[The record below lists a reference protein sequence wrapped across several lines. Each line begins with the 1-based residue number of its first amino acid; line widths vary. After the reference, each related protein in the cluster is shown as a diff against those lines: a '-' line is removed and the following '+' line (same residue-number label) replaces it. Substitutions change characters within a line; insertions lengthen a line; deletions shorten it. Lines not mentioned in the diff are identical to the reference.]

1 MSAEFVHL
9 HLHTEFSLL
18 DGACRIDELLDE
30 AVKLKMPALA
40 VTEHGNMFSS
50 VVFHDHA
57 RDRGLKPILGC
68 EVYVA
73 QGSRFDKSGPQ
84 TETNHLVLLAETYEG
99 WRNLIKLSS
108 AGYTEGFY
116 YRPRIDKELLA
127 QHSKGLIGLSSCL
140 KGEVASAL
148 RVEQARTA
156 LDAAARLR
164 DILGPDNFFLEM
176 QYQGIEEQKVVNQGL
191 IPLARELN
199 LPLVATND
207 VHYLRQ
213 GDYQPHDILL
223 CIGSGKTVT
232 DEKRLRYTGDQF
244 FLKTAEQMADVFVG
258 HEDALRNTLL
268 VAERC
273 DVKIPK
279 GTNHLPVFGV
289 PEGLTLDDYFEQV
302 AREGFAQRLPRLKQ
316 LQAAGSMRKTIDEY
330 RSRLDYEI
338 AMIKKMGYTGYFLI
352 VWDFIKYGREHG
364 IPVGPG
370 RGSAAGSLV
379 AWCLRI
385 TDVDPMHYDL
395 LFERFLNPERVS
407 MPDIDVDFCE
417 RRRGEVIE
425 YVTRK
430 YGREN
435 VAQIIT
441 FGTMKAKA
449 VVRDVGRA
457 LDMPYADVNNIAKQ
471 IPPALDMTL
480 EKALSENP
488 VLKDMVAKDPKVK
501 EVIEVGKRLE
511 GMSRHAS
518 VHAAGVVI
526 APGPITDY
534 APLYKGA
541 RDEIVTQWN
550 MKEVERVGLLK
561 MDFLGLS
568 TLTLIFDALTEIK
581 RTEGID
587 LDIDTIT
594 LDDPKTYKVFQEGA
608 AFGIFQFESSG
619 MRELLRKARPERLED
634 LIALNALYRP
644 GPLKSGMVDDYIARK
659 QGVKEVKY
667 DFKELEPILSDTYG
681 VIAYQEQVMLI
692 AQALAGFSLA
702 QADMLRKAMG
712 KKDPKVMAKMRAD
725 FMAGA
730 VAKGFNEK
738 KAGKLFELMEYFAGY
753 GFNKSHS
760 TAYAF
765 LAYQTAYL
773 KANYPKHFTAALL
786 TIEAQNTEKLA
797 MYLAEARDRGIR
809 ILPPDINRS
818 QLNFSVDK
826 EADAV
831 RFGLTA
837 IKGLG
842 EGAINSI
849 LESREKLGGWIPSLH
864 ALCEVLDM
872 RLANKRVFE
881 ALVKSGACDS
891 LVFDDG
897 KAGRATPS
905 RCVDAAGAPRSGQ
918 PGEPGPSSDSVSS
931 RARSR
936 DDKPRPALA
945 KVRAQ
950 LFAAID
956 GACDHGARHQ
966 RNQDLG
972 QFDMFGGGDGDSSGP
987 ISVPLPEVPAWSE
1000 IDQLNFEKESLGLF
1014 WSGHPIDRYADDLR
1028 DYGAKT
1034 VLDLN
1039 PRKAESDEEEPPAA
1053 VEGDEEVGASPAA
1066 APATTAGANGSH
1078 AGTASGNANGKGG
1091 RNWRDRDQ
1099 GDDVSVGGIVS
1110 GLRPLKTRKGDR
1122 MCVFMLD
1129 DAGGSLEIVVFPE
1142 TFKQWGHV
1150 AETGQLVL
1158 VKGKFEK
1165 DDETA
1170 RIVASEIV
1178 PIDLVRERLAKA
1190 VTIRVSTVPGSRAT
1204 FERLWELFEAHK
1216 GDRRVAFVIEEKD
1229 RGIKVTADV
1238 SGVRVR
1244 PSERLV
1250 SEVEKICG
1258 AGSVSLR

>member
-1 MSAEFVHL
+1 MPAEFAHL

-18 DGACRIDELLDE
+18 DGACRVDELLDE
-30 AVKLKMPALA
+30 AVKLKMRSLA

-57 RDRGLKPILGC
+57 RDRGLNPILGC

-73 QGSRFDKSGPQ
+73 QGSRFEKSGPQ

-99 WRNLIKLSS
+99 WQNLIKLSS

-127 QHSKGLIGLSSCL
+127 KHAKGLIGLSSCL

-148 RVEQARTA
+148 KVEQAKPA
-156 LDAAARLR
+156 LEAAARLR

-176 QYQGIEEQKVVNQGL
+176 QYQGIEEQKVVNKGL

-213 GDYQPHDILL
+213 GDHQPHDILL
-223 CIGSGKTVT
+223 CIGSGKTVN

-244 FLKTAEQMADVFVG
+244 FLKTAEQMAGVFAG
-258 HEDALRNTLL
+258 HEDALKNTLL
-268 VAERC
+268 IAERC
-273 DVKIPK
+273 NVTIPK
-279 GTNHLPVFGV
+279 GVNHLPSFGV
-289 PEGLTLDDYFEQV
+289 PDGLTLDDYFEQMV
-302 AREGFAQRLPRLKQ
+302 REGFAQRLPRLQQ
-316 LQAAGSMRKTIDEY
+316 LNAAGSLRHTLDDY
-330 RSRLDYEI
+330 TARLDYEI

-370 RGSAAGSLV
+370 RGSAAGSLA

-385 TDVDPMHYDL
+385 TDVDPIHYDL

-417 RRRGEVIE
+417 RRRGEVID

-457 LDMPYADVNNIAKQ
+457 LDMPYADVNNVAKQ

-480 EKALSENP
+480 DKALAENP
-488 VLKDMVAKDPKVK
+488 VLKEMVARDPKVK
-501 EVIEVGKRLE
+501 ELIEVGKRLE

-568 TLTLIFDALTEIK
+568 TLTLIDDALKEIK
-581 RTEGID
+581 RTEGIE
-587 LDIDTIT
+587 LDIDNIP
-594 LDDPKTYKVFQEGA
+594 LDDAKTYKVFQEGA

-619 MRELLRKARPERLED
+619 MRELLRKARPDRLDD

-659 QGVKEVKY
+659 QGQKEVKY
-667 DFKELEPILSDTYG
+667 DFPQLEPILGDTYG

-730 VAKGFNEK
+730 TGKGINEK
-738 KAGKLFELMEYFAGY
+738 KATKIFDLMEYFAGY

-773 KANYPKHFTAALL
+773 KANFPKHFAAALF

-797 MYLAEARDRGIR
+797 MYLQEARDRGIK

-826 EADAV
+826 DADAV

-842 EGAINSI
+842 EGAINLLI
-849 LESREKLGGWIPSLH
+849 DARAALGGRIPSLH
-864 ALCEVLDM
+864 ALCEILDM

-891 LVFDDG
+891 LVMEDG
-897 KAGRATPS
+897 AGRALSGSPGGPDQARPTTPLN
-905 RCVDAAGAPRSGQ
+905 
-918 PGEPGPSSDSVSS
+918 
-931 RARSR
+931 
-936 DDKPRPALA
+936 KL
-945 KVRAQ
+945 RAQ

-956 GACDHGARHQ
+956 GACEHGARHQ
-966 RNQDLG
+966 RNKDLG
-972 QFDMFGGGDGDSSGP
+972 QFDMFGGGDSESSGP
-987 ISVPLPEVPAWSE
+987 TTVPLPDVAAWSE

-1014 WSGHPIDRYADDLR
+1014 WSGHPIDRYASDLR
-1028 DYGAKT
+1028 EYGART
-1034 VLDLN
+1034 VLELN
-1039 PRKAESDEEEPPAA
+1039 PKKEEADDEPVVAAVDAESDATVTGAPPASVLQA
-1053 VEGDEEVGASPAA
+1053 QALPKNGAA
-1066 APATTAGANGSH
+1066 ANGN
-1078 AGTASGNANGKGG
+1078 GNGKG
-1091 RNWRDRDQ
+1091 RNWRERDTS
-1099 GDDVSVGGIVS
+1099 DDISIGGIVS
-1110 GLRPLKTRKGDR
+1110 SLRPLKTKKGDR

-1129 DAGGSLEIVVFPE
+1129 DAGGSLEVIVFPE
-1142 TFKQWGHV
+1142 TFKQWGHA
-1150 AETGQLVL
+1150 AETGNLVL

-1165 DDETA
+1165 DDDTA

-1190 VTIRVSTVPGSRAT
+1190 VTIRVSAAQQKAT
-1204 FERLWELFEAHK
+1204 FERLWDLFAEHK
-1216 GDRRVAFVIEEKD
+1216 GDRKVAFVIEERD
-1229 RGIKVTADV
+1229 RGLKVTADV
-1238 SGVRVR
+1238 SGIRVR